1 LLFILFRDIFTAFLD
16 GDVCNAT
23 KHLLL
28 NYIKKNHPSIDC
40 VVGLDARG
48 FLFCFLI
55 ASEMKIACVPVRKKG
70 KLPGKTNKVEYKLEY
85 GSDVFEMQSDAIKSG
100 QKVLIVDDLLATG
113 GSLKAAIDLV
123 KQSGGI
129 VQECLVIMELNPL
142 NGRKN
147 LDVPVFSFIQY
158 DED

>member
-1 LLFILFRDIFTAFLD
+1 LDILSRDIFTAFLD

-48 FLFCFLI
+48 FLFSFLI
-55 ASEMKIACVPVRKKG
+55 ASEMKVACVPVRKKG
-70 KLPGKTNKVEYKLEY
+70 KLPGKTYNIEYEMEY
-85 GSDVFEMQSDAIKSG
+85 ANNVFEMQRDAIKAG
-100 QKVLIVDDLLATG
+100 QKVLVVDDFLATG
-113 GSLKAAIDLV
+113 GSLKAAIELV

-129 VQECLVIMELNPL
+129 VQECLVIMELSPL

-158 DED
+158 DKY